1 MTLPTSS
8 NPIAFSQIESEFGG
22 APNNNIGA
30 YRISAETYGGKSFSS
45 LDTGIPTGSNPISWS
60 NFHGKKLNVVVDC
73 HTDCPNNR
81 VNAKTEYSDNNV
93 NCVGSG
99 ALTSPAATRN
109 ASDSSG
115 HKIFIRVNKTI
126 GSAAGSVDTCAL
138 RTGSFESGTE
148 VNVDI
153 GSSGKLM
160 GAGGNGGA
168 GADHGPGTGGNGGDG
183 NAALGIQ
190 HSGTAVIV
198 ESGGTLICGYGGG
211 GGGGSAKDE
220 DPGADRTAG
229 GGGGGGGAGF
239 PGGEGGVGGT
249 EGNTWGNASF
259 SAGGSGGDGSTPAGG
274 EQGGGGGSSGDN
286 AGEAEGGT
294 GGRGGDQQDD
304 AGAGGDSNKGDEG
317 GNGGGNGSAIRK
329 ANDEIAYTFSESG
342 SETGGTANTGSESG
356 GSHIGVE

>member
-8 NPIAFSQIESEFGG
+8 NPISFSQIESEFGG

-60 NFHGKKLNVVVDC
+60 NFHGKKLNVVIDC

-115 HKIFIRVNKTI
+115 HKIYIRVNKTI
-126 GSAAGSVDTCAL
+126 GSATGSVNNCAL
-138 RTGSFESGTE
+138 RTGSFESGTA

-168 GADHGPGTGGNGGDG
+168 GADHGSQTGGNGGDG
-183 NAALGIQ
+183 NGALGID

-198 ESGGTLICGYGGG
+198 ESGGSLICGYGGG

-229 GGGGGGGAGF
+229 GGGGGGGAGL
-239 PGGEGGVGGT
+239 PGGEGGAGGT

-317 GNGGGNGSAIRK
+317 GNAGGNGSAIRK

-356 GSHIGVE
+356 GSHIGVD